1 VKRFQSAVYL
11 LALLVVGLGTY
22 ANSLQGGY
30 FILDDEPSIE
40 SNFDIRQILPLWR
53 EADRTSNPP
62 VNNRPVVRLS
72 LALNYAYG
80 EFQVRG
86 YRAVN
91 LGVHLF
97 CALLLFIV
105 VRNTLLSS
113 AFAGRYLT
121 TAEGLAFA
129 IALIWLVHPLQTQCV
144 NHTIQRSTSL
154 MAFFYLLTI
163 WCVQVGREKLA
174 WHVLA
179 VGACGLGMAS
189 KEAMVTAPIA
199 VLLYDRTFLAGS
211 FRKAWKIRWRLY
223 LGLAGSWFFLAF
235 LLRSSPHGKSINLS
249 EPYIAWHYALNQTRI
264 ILEHYL
270 ATLFWPASLTNF
282 YGPIRYVQWID
293 LWGYVLVVLV
303 LLVATAYA
311 LIRRPTVGFPAAWF
325 FLLLAP
331 TSTVAAI
338 FWEAMAERRPYLA
351 QAGIIGLVVVWCH
364 GRIKDQVAR
373 GMLSLRAVQWIC
385 RGSLGFVVAVFISLT
400 VERNRAYQDLEVLW
414 GAEIEYVEEVVSQL
428 QVVLPK
434 VSYHRAELYIR
445 LGLVFADAGDWQRAE
460 ENYKQALLVHPGH
473 FGAHKW
479 LGHMYKE
486 LEQADLAIYHF
497 RQAIALNPQAYNAHN
512 ALGALLCMRGEVA
525 EGIGHLRA
533 AVDIFPNYV
542 WAHSNL
548 GAALRM
554 SGDEVAA
561 RKEFRRALMIA
572 PEFGPARENLA
583 AMDG

>member
-1 VKRFQSAVYL
+1 
-11 LALLVVGLGTY
+11 
-22 ANSLQGGY
+22 
-30 FILDDEPSIE
+30 
-40 SNFDIRQILPLWR
+40 
-53 EADRTSNPP
+53 
-62 VNNRPVVRLS
+62 
-72 LALNYAYG
+72 
-80 EFQVRG
+80 
-86 YRAVN
+86 
-91 LGVHLF
+91 
-97 CALLLFIV
+97 
-105 VRNTLLSS
+105 
-113 AFAGRYLT
+113 
-121 TAEGLAFA
+121 
-129 IALIWLVHPLQTQCV
+129 
-144 NHTIQRSTSL
+144 
-154 MAFFYLLTI
+154 
-163 WCVQVGREKLA
+163 
-174 WHVLA
+174 
-179 VGACGLGMAS
+179 
-189 KEAMVTAPIA
+189 
-199 VLLYDRTFLAGS
+199 
-211 FRKAWKIRWRLY
+211 
-223 LGLAGSWFFLAF
+223 
-235 LLRSSPHGKSINLS
+235 
-249 EPYIAWHYALNQTRI
+249 
-264 ILEHYL
+264 
-270 ATLFWPASLTNF
+270 LTNF

-497 RQAIALNPQAYNAHN
+497 RQAIAFNPQAYNAHN